1 MTFQND
7 PLAWAEAQTGVI
19 DGLRQRLES
28 IEALSGDVRRALV
41 RADTA
46 AIEDATARVETLAQE
61 FKLLAEEYGRLTRA
75 GAEVSD
81 DFRVAASRA
90 ALCET
95 TLRLARSSAVA
106 GGLLARMVQLSR
118 GLLSVLSTAR
128 EGTYLPTGRAP
139 ELAVEGIRLREQ
151 A

>member
-1 MTFQND
+1 MASQND
-7 PLAWAEAQTGVI
+7 PRAWAEAQAGVLE
-19 DGLRQRLES
+19 GLRQRLES
-28 IEALSGDVRRALV
+28 IETLSGDVRRALV
-41 RADTA
+41 RTDTA

-75 GAEVSD
+75 GVEVSD
-81 DFRVAASRA
+81 DFRVAAARA
-90 ALCET
+90 ALRET

-128 EGTYLPTGRAP
+128 EGTYLPSGRAAEP
-139 ELAVEGIRLREQ
+139 AVEGVRLREQ